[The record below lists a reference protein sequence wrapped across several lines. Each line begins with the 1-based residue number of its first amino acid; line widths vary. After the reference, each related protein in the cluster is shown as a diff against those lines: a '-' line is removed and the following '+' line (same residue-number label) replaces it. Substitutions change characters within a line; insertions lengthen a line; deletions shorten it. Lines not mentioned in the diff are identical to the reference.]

1 MLRRAH
7 GENDVLLSW
16 CVRPGG
22 GVDSARRDKATRN
35 VSAPGGGTPDAV
47 GQPGAAVRTQLGK
60 RYELIQI
67 SSSSSWGQVKH
78 PQAHCVGCTAQ
89 WRLVGAR
96 CWVVPN
102 PLRPPRRKPFRAL
115 PVLLLGQMVV
125 LGSWGIL
132 KHPVFSSSGNAKLVS
147 TAPAPFHDPTSD
159 EGGLPLLAFS
169 ARLYFPG
176 SPPSLCG
183 APGGSDLRVA
193 DD

>member
-1 MLRRAH
+1 MLRRAR

-16 CVRPGG
+16 CVRPGWG
-22 GVDSARRDKATRN
+22 GDSARRDKATRN

-47 GQPGAAVRTQLGK
+47 GQPGAAVRTRLGK
-60 RYELIQI
+60 RYKLIQI
-67 SSSSSWGQVKH
+67 LSSSSWGQVKH
-78 PQAHCVGCTAQ
+78 PKTCRVRCTTQ
-89 WRLVGAR
+89 WCLVGAR
-96 CWVVPN
+96 RWVVPK

-115 PVLLLGQMVV
+115 PVLLLGQTVV

-132 KHPVFSSSGNAKLVS
+132 KHSVFSFLGNAKLAS

-159 EGGLPLLAFS
+159 EGGLPLFTFS

-176 SPPSLCG
+176 SPPSFCG

-193 DD
+193 ND